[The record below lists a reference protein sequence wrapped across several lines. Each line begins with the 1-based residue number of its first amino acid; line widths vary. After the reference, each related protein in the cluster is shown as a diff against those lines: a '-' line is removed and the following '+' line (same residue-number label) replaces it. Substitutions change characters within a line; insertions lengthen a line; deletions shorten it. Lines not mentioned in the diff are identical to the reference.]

1 MRITIPSLIPPNV
14 TINLA
19 MSALATVNEK
29 RPAPKALIM
38 GISDCDPI
46 QNLSRE
52 KTTRLSRRGV
62 GGRSLIQTKVGE
74 TNSEFGSSGEHTGE
88 EKFSTTN

>member
-1 MRITIPSLIPPNV
+1 MEMRITIPSLIPSNV

-29 RPAPKALIM
+29 RPAPKNLIM

-46 QNLSRE
+46 QNLSRG
-52 KTTRLSRRGV
+52 KQQDHRGEV
-62 GGRSLIQTKVGE
+62 L
-74 TNSEFGSSGEHTGE
+74 GE
-88 EKFSTTN
+88 EA

>member
-14 TINLA
+14 TIILA

-29 RPAPKALIM
+29 RPAPKNLIM

-52 KTTRLSRRGV
+52 KTARSSGRGV
-62 GGRSLIQTKVGE
+62 GGRRWNQSKVGQ
-74 TNSEFGSSGEHTGE
+74 TNSVFGSSGEHTAE
-88 EKFSTTN
+88 EKFSKTN

>member
-1 MRITIPSLIPPNV
+1 MRVTILSLIPPNV
-14 TINLA
+14 TMDLA
-19 MSALATVNEK
+19 MSELATFNEK

-38 GISDCDPI
+38 GISDYDPI
-46 QNLSRE
+46 QNLNRE
-52 KTTRLSRRGV
+52 KIARSSRKGV

-88 EKFSTTN
+88 DKFSRTN